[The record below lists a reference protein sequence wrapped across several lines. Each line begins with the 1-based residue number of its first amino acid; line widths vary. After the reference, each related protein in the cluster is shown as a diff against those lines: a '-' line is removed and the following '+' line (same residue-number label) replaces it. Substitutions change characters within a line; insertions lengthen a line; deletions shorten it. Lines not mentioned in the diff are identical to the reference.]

1 MLFLTSLIFAA
12 ISAVTSVTIIVL
24 LHYTSPAKKENWG
37 HISQALIFHQ
47 VCNTMS
53 ILLEK
58 GRKKKM
64 LIFHTRCASTC
75 YFWTRAKT
83 TSNSGDLKCSY
94 WFATLGPV
102 ALSSTL

>member
-47 VCNTMS
+47 VGNT
-53 ILLEK
+53 LK
-58 GRKKKM
+58 N
-64 LIFHTRCASTC
+64 ST
-75 YFWTRAKT
+75 
-83 TSNSGDLKCSY
+83 
-94 WFATLGPV
+94 
-102 ALSSTL
+102 

>member
-12 ISAVTSVTIIVL
+12 ISAVTSVAIIVL

-47 VCNTMS
+47 VCNTLT

-58 GRKKKM
+58 ENANIP
-64 LIFHTRCASTC
+64 L
-75 YFWTRAKT
+75 
-83 TSNSGDLKCSY
+83 
-94 WFATLGPV
+94 
-102 ALSSTL
+102 

>member
-1 MLFLTSLIFAA
+1 MVRPSFRYFHWATCLLGLLGTLAMLFLTSLIFAA
-12 ISAVTSVTIIVL
+12 ISAVTSVIIIVL

-47 VCNTMS
+47 VCNTLS

-58 GRKKKM
+58 GRKMKM

-75 YFWTRAKT
+75 YFWTHAKT
-83 TSNSGDLKCSY
+83 T
-94 WFATLGPV
+94 
-102 ALSSTL
+102 